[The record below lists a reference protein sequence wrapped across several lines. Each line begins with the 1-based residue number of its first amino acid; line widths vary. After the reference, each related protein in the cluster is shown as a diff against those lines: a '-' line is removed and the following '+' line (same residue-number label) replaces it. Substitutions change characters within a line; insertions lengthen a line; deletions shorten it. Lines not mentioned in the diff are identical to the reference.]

1 MFELDNVKNE
11 YCRKFDFKIS
21 FDCMIMHAC
30 MHGWMDGWICV
41 CARRWKQ
48 ETCVKPPV
56 SAGDVFPISDGLHR
70 GRSWSRC
77 WGLAEFPAESHGY
90 KVGDTSWVTIKINKL
105 GNSWKT
111 WHPSLTSLSLWN
123 LRNWC
128 WKSQNSQRHF
138 SSLKRLAS
146 GRSVARWYSSSLGQ
160 LCKGTGWKMTKNDK
174 TLFQIWGMFFLNELQ
189 LRWGCN
195 IVVSLKSHRFLGA
208 FPHLPPQQTLA
219 LADTFRTCSSRC
231 KRLVARS
238 EFKVRPGESI
248 CAYWTRW
255 AEWCGS
261 SLIAHNRS
269 AAACLQHF
277 NAFHAIFSNP
287 WKSKQVKT

>member
-1 MFELDNVKNE
+1 
-11 YCRKFDFKIS
+11 
-21 FDCMIMHAC
+21 
-30 MHGWMDGWICV
+30 
-41 CARRWKQ
+41 
-48 ETCVKPPV
+48 
-56 SAGDVFPISDGLHR
+56 
-70 GRSWSRC
+70 
-77 WGLAEFPAESHGY
+77 
-90 KVGDTSWVTIKINKL
+90 
-105 GNSWKT
+105 
-111 WHPSLTSLSLWN
+111 
-123 LRNWC
+123 
-128 WKSQNSQRHF
+128 
-138 SSLKRLAS
+138 
-146 GRSVARWYSSSLGQ
+146 
-160 LCKGTGWKMTKNDK
+160 
-174 TLFQIWGMFFLNELQ
+174 MFFLNELQ

-287 WKSKQVKT
+287 WKSKHKPGAQSRRCDQAIRQPAIQELLSSNAESIVNLKSNCSQHVAGPGGKLRFHVFFLMYSQWKSAHVKNP